1 VLSPILRTYGSGTK
15 VRIVYNAE
23 DLGEIYVWGPGSD
36 EPVAVPALNQQ
47 YARGLTSHQN
57 ELIQKDLRAKGL
69 SGHDPRA
76 LEESRQQLVQA
87 ITNLLGSRKQKDRRR
102 AAKIQGT
109 SSSKATGLQ
118 APSQDSKYDKSKA
131 TRHESTYQSKT
142 GIFDDDVLPSASYP
156 LVHSQDLRKES
167 DQ

>member
-1 VLSPILRTYGSGTK
+1 M
-15 VRIVYNAE
+15 
-23 DLGEIYVWGPGSD
+23 GPASD
-36 EPVAVPALNQQ
+36 ESVTVPALNQQ

-69 SGHDPRA
+69 SGHHPHA

-109 SSSKATGLQ
+109 SSSKAVGLQ
-118 APSQDSKYDKSKA
+118 APFEDGKYDKSKA
-131 TRHESTYQSKT
+131 TR
-142 GIFDDDVLPSASYP
+142 
-156 LVHSQDLRKES
+156 
-167 DQ
+167 